1 MAELAGIEMLSIKYL
16 SKLEKLDYLEKV
28 YQRLEGSLFAC
39 NQKCS
44 GLARLANRILTHHK
58 VVGVGMF
65 MQKPALIIVKLRLI
79 LVNIIFLKY
88 QNLYYL
94 MQDFV

>member
-16 SKLEKLDYLEKV
+16 SKLQKLDYLDYLEKV

-79 LVNIIFLKY
+79 S
-88 QNLYYL
+88 
-94 MQDFV
+94 

>member
-65 MQKPALIIVKLRLI
+65 MQKPASIIIKLRLI